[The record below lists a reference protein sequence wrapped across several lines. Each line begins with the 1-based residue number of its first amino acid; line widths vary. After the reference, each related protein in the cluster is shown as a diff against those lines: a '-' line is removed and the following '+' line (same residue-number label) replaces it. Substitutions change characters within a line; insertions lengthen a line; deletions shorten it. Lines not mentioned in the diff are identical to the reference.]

1 MLYLARR
8 NGHLGNSTI
17 RPPPRQLIAELEFFL
32 SLHEP
37 TDLLILEF
45 NTTNREEIEAVLE
58 LSALLG
64 RVSHRPSS
72 DRDGSTM
79 LRMAC
84 VFSGEVPRSLDIHGI
99 IVGSSPDFTVSNTR
113 TESTPFEGFRFPT
126 CRSPG
131 YDKQKHRTIST
142 TVKSLITMADLV
154 VEDAGMEKESPK
166 QRYHSMPLET
176 QLEHAFSVL
185 DHWTAVA
192 RLRPAPSC
200 TFQISRSTS
209 PMPYSTPRPPS
220 QQSSPAQSKPE
231 GCIVGGPSF
240 SKPGRKRSASRPL
253 LEVIVTA
260 FSGVEGR
267 GASKQ
272 ELLPTATRREVL
284 CQSTSGRT
292 FLDNTADEAISSED
306 DFDLG
311 INGFEPSIGIIDAHE
326 QSDTEFGEEEV
337 QEDAS
342 MDDYDMVVAMQYDSK
357 SVPRVSRKHSTSRRK
372 RTQVWFRN
380 KKKRKEPGAGKGSP
394 ALKRMHIMRLGSS
407 CIPGGRV
414 IHGKARSKE
423 NKGHLRLVLVS
434 NKAMKLL
441 GLERSTPST

>member
-45 NTTNREEIEAVLE
+45 NTTNREETEAVLE
-58 LSALLG
+58 LSVLLG
-64 RVSHRPSS
+64 RVSHRPSL

-84 VFSGEVPRSLDIHGI
+84 VFSGEVPRGLDIRGI
-99 IVGSSPDFTVSNTR
+99 IVGNSPDFAASNIR

-126 CRSPG
+126 CRSPE

-142 TVKSLITMADLV
+142 TVKSLITVADLV
-154 VEDAGMEKESPK
+154 VEDAGTEKESPK
-166 QRYHSMPLET
+166 QRNHSMPLEA

-200 TFQISRSTS
+200 TFQISRATSPTPHSTS
-209 PMPYSTPRPPS
+209 GPPS

-231 GCIVGGPSF
+231 CCAADSPSP

-260 FSGVEGR
+260 LSGAEGKGTR
-267 GASKQ
+267 TQ
-272 ELLPTATRREVL
+272 ELLPLTNNREVL
-284 CQSTSGRT
+284 SQSLSGRS
-292 FLDNTADEAISSED
+292 FLNSAADESSSSED

-311 INGFEPSIGIIDAHE
+311 INGFEPSIGIIEAHE
-326 QSDTEFGEEEV
+326 QSDTELEEEV

-342 MDDYDMVVAMQYDSK
+342 VDDYDMVVAMHYASK
-357 SVPRVSRKHSTSRRK
+357 SAPRVARKLSTSRRK

-380 KKKRKEPGAGKGSP
+380 RKKRKEPGTGKGTP
-394 ALKRMHIMRLGSS
+394 LKRMHIMRFGSS

-414 IHGKARSKE
+414 LHGKAKSK
-423 NKGHLRLVLVS
+423 NTKGHLRLVLVS

-441 GLERSTPST
+441 GLDRNTPSA